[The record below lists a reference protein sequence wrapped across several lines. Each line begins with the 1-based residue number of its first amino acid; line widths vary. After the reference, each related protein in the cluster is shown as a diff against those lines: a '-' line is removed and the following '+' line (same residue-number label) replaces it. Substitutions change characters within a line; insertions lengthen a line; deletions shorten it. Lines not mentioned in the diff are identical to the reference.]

1 MYPCVFR
8 ILGVIVAVNKT
19 KNDEFTARDE
29 AHFTSFCEFC
39 SLVVS
44 NCQAKREINKTKL
57 KYQVNSCHLVPACL
71 LHAQHLALIIM
82 VGEQGSA

>member
-1 MYPCVFR
+1 MNDEISLFR

-44 NCQAKREINKTKL
+44 NCQSQRESNKMRL
-57 KYQVNSCHLVPACL
+57 KYEVNCYLVT
-71 LHAQHLALIIM
+71 
-82 VGEQGSA
+82 S